1 MGTGFIQDTEPHATP
16 TSLWIY
22 PDLSFKES
30 VKGQRRNT
38 LLGGLGALRLIKFSQ
53 DGTTDISPYWFKKS
67 PTRFLT
73 KMTQPNDA
81 ELNFYYSEE
90 FRIKDLLL
98 GLKMSHL
105 NSIKP

>member
-38 LLGGLGALRLIKFSQ
+38 LLGGLGALRFDQ
-53 DGTTDISPYWFKKS
+53 VFPRWHY
-67 PTRFLT
+67 
-73 KMTQPNDA
+73 
-81 ELNFYYSEE
+81 
-90 FRIKDLLL
+90 
-98 GLKMSHL
+98 
-105 NSIKP
+105 